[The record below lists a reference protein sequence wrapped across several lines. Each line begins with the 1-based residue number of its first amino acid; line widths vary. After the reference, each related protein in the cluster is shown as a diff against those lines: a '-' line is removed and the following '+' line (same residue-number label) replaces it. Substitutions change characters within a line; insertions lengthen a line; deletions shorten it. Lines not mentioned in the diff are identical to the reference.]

1 MEILIIILL
10 GILWMIKYIEFTID
24 YIKNKTSATKRKI
37 QKRVIRI
44 KNKKK

>member
-1 MEILIIILL
+1 MEILVIILL
-10 GILWMIKYIEFTID
+10 FVTWMLKYIEFTID
-24 YIKNKTSATKRKI
+24 YIKKKTSATKRKI

>member
-1 MEILIIILL
+1 M
-10 GILWMIKYIEFTID
+10 LWMLKYIEFTID
-24 YIKNKTSATKRKI
+24 YIKKKTSSTKRKI

>member
-1 MEILIIILL
+1 M
-10 GILWMIKYIEFTID
+10 LWMLKYIEFTID
-24 YIKNKTSATKRKI
+24 YIKKKTSATKRKI

>member
-1 MEILIIILL
+1 MEILVIILL
-10 GILWMIKYIEFTID
+10 GILWLFKYIELAID
-24 YIKNKTSATKRKI
+24 YIKKKTSSTKRKI